1 MNYRHAYHAGN
12 FGDCLKQAILFWL
25 LAALKRKP
33 RPITVLDTHAGAGGY
48 DLAQPEAARTGEW
61 RGGIGRL
68 MEDPPVPLA
77 AYVAHVAEAGCFPGT
92 PLIARRV
99 LGPDDRLICCEL
111 HPEEYAAL
119 KHRFA
124 HDRQVAV
131 HHRDG
136 FVAIRAL
143 LPPDPRRGLVLI
155 DPPYE
160 RAGEFERV
168 AAGLASAHAR
178 FREGVLAAWYPIKHR
193 APVRTFHAALS
204 ESGMRD
210 IVVAELFL
218 REPTDPARLNGA
230 GMAIIGP
237 PFGFEAAARAILDA
251 LAARLGTG
259 EPGGGAVLVRLA
271 DE

>member
-12 FGDCLKQAILFWL
+12 FADCLKQALALWL
-25 LAALKRKP
+25 LTALQRKP

-48 DLAQPEAARTGEW
+48 DLSASEAARTGEW
-61 RGGIGRL
+61 RTGIGRL

-77 AYVAHVAEAGCFPGT
+77 AYVALVRASGCFPGT
-92 PLIARRV
+92 ALLARSILR
-99 LGPDDRLICCEL
+99 PNDRLICCEL
-111 HPEEYAAL
+111 HPDEYAAL
-119 KHRFA
+119 RRRFA
-124 HDRQVAV
+124 HDSQVAI

-136 FVAIRAL
+136 YEALRAL

-160 RAGEFERV
+160 QPGEFGRV
-168 AAGLASAHAR
+168 LAGLSAAHVR

-193 APVRTFHAALS
+193 APVRAFHASLR

-210 IVVAELFL
+210 IVAAELFL

-230 GMAIIGP
+230 GMVVINP
-237 PFGFEAAARAILDA
+237 PFEFEPAARTILDA
-251 LAARLGTG
+251 LAERLATD
-259 EPGGGAVLVRLA
+259 EPGGGAALVRLV